1 VRIASP
7 TAVKVQ
13 PGPEVV
19 KKGLAARSPPRQP
32 GSAGTGARSSY
43 YIPLMSA
50 PQTVSVRT
58 FTDKAEALAHFI
70 LRAGEAPRL
79 LAFDDAVGCPLE
91 IALAALE
98 WTRAVGVLPD
108 EDLLHAARL
117 TSETA
122 AAVIERKVDGQRQYI
137 YLGPRLDAPPMDV
150 FEGKVLF
157 DEPGVKAVEFSQRA
171 HALAHFLRATN
182 GAGALLAIMGR
193 RAPEIRHLRRWL
205 GPILGELDVPRTL
218 VGGWF
223 AASAG
228 GCLLSSTD
236 DELNYRYIEVGIEP

>member
-1 VRIASP
+1 MTI
-7 TAVKVQ
+7 
-13 PGPEVV
+13 
-19 KKGLAARSPPRQP
+19 
-32 GSAGTGARSSY
+32 
-43 YIPLMSA
+43 
-50 PQTVSVRT
+50 PQTLAVRS
-58 FTDKAEALAHFI
+58 FSDRAEALSHFI

-79 LAFDDAVGCPLE
+79 IAFDDAVGCPLD

-108 EDLLHAARL
+108 EDMLHAARL

-122 AAVIERKVDGQRQYI
+122 AAVIERKIDGQRQFI

-171 HALAHFLRATN
+171 HAVAHFLRATS
-182 GAGALLAIMGR
+182 GAGALLALLGR
-193 RAPEIRHLRRWL
+193 RAPELRHLRRWL
-205 GPILGELDVPRTL
+205 GPILGELDMPRML

-223 AASAG
+223 AASAA
-228 GCLLSSTD
+228 GCLLATPD
-236 DELNYRYIEVGIEP
+236 GEPDYRYIEVGLES

>member
-1 VRIASP
+1 M
-7 TAVKVQ
+7 T
-13 PGPEVV
+13 
-19 KKGLAARSPPRQP
+19 
-32 GSAGTGARSSY
+32 T
-43 YIPLMSA
+43 
-50 PQTVSVRT
+50 PQTLTIRT
-58 FTDKAEALAHFI
+58 FTDRAEALAHFI
-70 LRAGEAPRL
+70 LRAGEAPRIV
-79 LAFDDAVGCPLE
+79 AFDDAVGCPMD

-98 WTRAVGVLPD
+98 WTKAVGVLPD
-108 EDLLHAARL
+108 DDMLHAARL

-182 GAGALLAIMGR
+182 GAGALLALLGR

-205 GPILGELDVPRTL
+205 GPVLAELDVPRAL
-218 VGGWF
+218 IGGWF
-223 AASAG
+223 AASAA
-228 GCLLSSTD
+228 GCLLVASDGEPT
-236 DELNYRYIEVGIEP
+236 YRYIEVGLES

>member
-1 VRIASP
+1 MTIPPTLAVRS
-7 TAVKVQ
+7 
-13 PGPEVV
+13 
-19 KKGLAARSPPRQP
+19 
-32 GSAGTGARSSY
+32 
-43 YIPLMSA
+43 
-50 PQTVSVRT
+50 
-58 FTDKAEALAHFI
+58 FTDRAEALSHFI

-79 LAFDDAVGCPLE
+79 IAFDDAVGCPLE

-108 EDLLHAARL
+108 EDMLHAARL

-122 AAVIERKVDGQRQYI
+122 AAVIERKIDGQRQFI

-171 HALAHFLRATN
+171 HAVAHFLRATS
-182 GAGALLAIMGR
+182 GAGALLALLGR
-193 RAPEIRHLRRWL
+193 RAPEVRHLRRWL
-205 GPILGELDVPRTL
+205 GPILGELDMPRML

-223 AASAG
+223 AASAA
-228 GCLLSSTD
+228 GCLMAAPD
-236 DELNYRYIEVGIEP
+236 GEPDYRYIEVGLES

>member
-1 VRIASP
+1 MTTP
-7 TAVKVQ
+7 QAV
-13 PGPEVV
+13 
-19 KKGLAARSPPRQP
+19 
-32 GSAGTGARSSY
+32 T
-43 YIPLMSA
+43 
-50 PQTVSVRT
+50 VRT
-58 FTDKAEALAHFI
+58 FTDRAEALAHFI

-79 LAFDDAVGCPLE
+79 LAFDDTVGCPME

-98 WTRAVGVLPD
+98 WTKAVGVLPD

-122 AAVIERKVDGQRQYI
+122 AAVIERKVEGQRQFI

-171 HALAHFLRATN
+171 HALAHFLRATS
-182 GAGALLAIMGR
+182 GAGALLALLGR

-218 VGGWF
+218 VAGWF
-223 AASAG
+223 AASAA
-228 GCLLSSTD
+228 GCLLTATD
-236 DELNYRYIEVGIEP
+236 GELNFRYIEVGLES

>member
-1 VRIASP
+1 MTTPQALTVRS
-7 TAVKVQ
+7 
-13 PGPEVV
+13 
-19 KKGLAARSPPRQP
+19 
-32 GSAGTGARSSY
+32 
-43 YIPLMSA
+43 
-50 PQTVSVRT
+50 
-58 FTDKAEALAHFI
+58 FTDRAEALSHFI

-79 LAFDDAVGCPLE
+79 IAFDDAVGCPLE

-108 EDLLHAARL
+108 EDMLHAARL

-122 AAVIERKVDGQRQYI
+122 AAVIERKVDGQRQFI

-171 HALAHFLRATN
+171 HAVAHFLRATS
-182 GAGALLAIMGR
+182 GAGALLALLGR
-193 RAPEIRHLRRWL
+193 RAPELRHLRRWL
-205 GPILGELDVPRTL
+205 GPILAELDVPRTL

-223 AASAG
+223 AASAA
-228 GCLLSSTD
+228 GCLLAAPD
-236 DELNYRYIEVGIEP
+236 GEPNYRYIEVGLES

>member
-1 VRIASP
+1 MTI
-7 TAVKVQ
+7 
-13 PGPEVV
+13 
-19 KKGLAARSPPRQP
+19 
-32 GSAGTGARSSY
+32 
-43 YIPLMSA
+43 
-50 PQTVSVRT
+50 PQTLAVRS
-58 FTDKAEALAHFI
+58 FSDRAEALSHFI

-79 LAFDDAVGCPLE
+79 IAFDDAVGCPLD

-122 AAVIERKVDGQRQYI
+122 AAVIERKIDGQRQFI

-171 HALAHFLRATN
+171 HAVAHFLRATS
-182 GAGALLAIMGR
+182 GAGALLALLGR
-193 RAPEIRHLRRWL
+193 RAPELRHLRRWL
-205 GPILGELDVPRTL
+205 GPILGELDMPRML

-223 AASAG
+223 AASAA
-228 GCLLSSTD
+228 GCLLATPD
-236 DELNYRYIEVGIEP
+236 GEPDYR

>member
-1 VRIASP
+1 M
-7 TAVKVQ
+7 T
-13 PGPEVV
+13 
-19 KKGLAARSPPRQP
+19 
-32 GSAGTGARSSY
+32 T
-43 YIPLMSA
+43 

-58 FTDKAEALAHFI
+58 FSDRPEALAHLI

-79 LAFDDAVGCPLE
+79 IAFDDSVGCPME

-98 WTRAVGVLPD
+98 WTKAAGVLPD
-108 EDLLHAARL
+108 EDLIHAARL

-122 AAVIERKVDGQRQYI
+122 AAVIERKVEGQRQFI

-171 HALAHFLRATN
+171 HALAHFLRATS
-182 GAGALLAIMGR
+182 GSGALLALLGR

-205 GPILGELDVPRTL
+205 GPILGELDVPRPL
-218 VGGWF
+218 IGGWF
-223 AASAG
+223 AASAA
-228 GCLLSSTD
+228 GCLLSTTD
-236 DELNYRYIEVGIEP
+236 GEPSYRYIEVGLEP